1 MKLSNNS
8 KILQILASALM
19 VFVVSCQSAQTQH
32 AKDSLRKRQAL
43 AAENSALAAR
53 ANSLRNQMRNAQYEG
68 DYLSA
73 AEIRKELNEV
83 TNKMEQTRVTPPRVT
98 QYNNNTEAGSYYYS
112 GGMMLNA
119 RTNGSSGYVNGGQ
132 DTTSSRMLRSTK

>member
-1 MKLSNNS
+1 MKLSNP
-8 KILQILASALM
+8 KFLQILASALM
-19 VFVVSCQSAQTQH
+19 VFVVSCQSAQTRQ
-32 AKDSLRKRQAL
+32 AQDSLKKKQTL
-43 AAENSALAAR
+43 AAENNALSAR
-53 ANSLRNQMRNAQYEG
+53 ASSLRNQMRNAQYEG

-83 TNKMEQTRVTPPRVT
+83 MNKMEQNRVTPPRVT
-98 QYNNNTEAGSYYYS
+98 QYNYNTEAGSYYYS